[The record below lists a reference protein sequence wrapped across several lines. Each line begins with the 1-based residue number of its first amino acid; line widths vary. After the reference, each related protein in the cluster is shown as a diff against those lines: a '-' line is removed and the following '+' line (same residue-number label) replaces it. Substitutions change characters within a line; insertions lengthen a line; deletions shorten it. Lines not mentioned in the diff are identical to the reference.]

1 MCGLNTFGVEEYV
14 QTLDLSDYRKFYIRK
29 YIKNN
34 PLNKAFKVR
43 IVWGRLSV
51 SAMIAGLVKMC
62 VLRVLIFSTETT
74 DFNLTHPYL
83 VSTQLIVSVGIPSCY
98 RRL

>member
-1 MCGLNTFGVEEYV
+1 MEEYV

-34 PLNKAFKVR
+34 PLKKAFKVK

-51 SAMIAGLVKMC
+51 SAMIAGLIKNVCFK
-62 VLRVLIFSTETT
+62 RVLIFSTKIT

-83 VSTQLIVSVGIPSCY
+83 VSTQLIISVGIPSCY